1 LSIINRTKII
11 LVQSMMY
18 ILQWFSPIVP
28 SKEDLDGNLKNHME
42 DTKYAKIVEDVS
54 RKEHFTLLLLIG
66 QKIMLSRSSKSIPKN
81 RGNHYEWN
89 WNQTIL
95 WTLMYHMEVRLILS
109 LVCCIGV
116 IGPKL
121 ANMLQ
126 KNLWNSLFIS
136 KSSSWV
142 CMGCKTSN

>member
-1 LSIINRTKII
+1 
-11 LVQSMMY
+11 
-18 ILQWFSPIVP
+18 VP

-89 WNQTIL
+89 
-95 WTLMYHMEVRLILS
+95 
-109 LVCCIGV
+109 
-116 IGPKL
+116 
-121 ANMLQ
+121 
-126 KNLWNSLFIS
+126 
-136 KSSSWV
+136 
-142 CMGCKTSN
+142 